1 MSEKS
6 PDSTQK
12 SRNGEAGGG
21 HSDGNATVKGRKRK
35 NSPVSDNKS
44 NKKQKMDGNLNNSVQ
59 LTRQG
64 SKKLK
69 KSTGSM
75 LTERDTGKTAH
86 PKQKQQRTK
95 QKKAAHPRQTEQ
107 GTMTAAS
114 SKKTEQDS
122 RKVKKVAVPESQKKE
137 RSKEKSWQ
145 GNGAQ
150 GREKKNAAKKLKGIL
165 KKKKP

>member
-1 MSEKS
+1 
-6 PDSTQK
+6 
-12 SRNGEAGGG
+12 
-21 HSDGNATVKGRKRK
+21 
-35 NSPVSDNKS
+35 
-44 NKKQKMDGNLNNSVQ
+44 
-59 LTRQG
+59 
-64 SKKLK
+64 
-69 KSTGSM
+69 M

>member
-21 HSDGNATVKGRKRK
+21 HSDGNVTVKGRKRK
-35 NSPVSDNKS
+35 NSPVSDKS